1 MPFKIQELFIGLSHE
16 VEVKNIKLNPEELA
30 WYVDHTFCIPC
41 TRIRCRERDD
51 EYPSGEEDVVKV
63 FSVLKEE
70 LNKRL
75 KAGQITREEIAERL
89 LPESVKAVDELR
101 PKLLEAL
108 VELEKHRVKL
118 LTEGK
123 LG

>member
-30 WYVDHTFCIPC
+30 WYLDHTFCIPC
-41 TRIRCRERDD
+41 TRIRCIKPYD
-51 EYPSGEEDVVKV
+51 EYPSAEEDVAKV
-63 FSVLKEE
+63 LSVLKEE

-75 KAGQITREEIAERL
+75 RAGQITREEIAERL
-89 LPESVKAVDELR
+89 LPESVKAVDDLR

-108 VELEKHRVKL
+108 VELEKHRAKL